1 MPTKPDR
8 WALVNNKTLTIE
20 RTGPLALM
28 RKLKGRMGVP
38 KDYKLWN
45 IKNRDDKFGNSI
57 QTISP
62 ETVKKIVKNMRKE
75 VATDP
80 EI

>member
-8 WALVNNKTLTIE
+8 WALVNNKTLAIE
-20 RTGPLALM
+20 HTGSLALM
-28 RKLKGRMGVP
+28 RKLKGRMNVP

-45 IKNRDDKFGNSI
+45 IKNRDDKFGKSV

-62 ETVKKIVKNMRKE
+62 ETVKKIVKNMRKG

>member
-20 RTGPLALM
+20 HTGSLVLM
-28 RKLKGRMGVP
+28 RKLKGKMDVP

-45 IKNRDDKFGNSI
+45 IKNRDDKFGDSV

-62 ETVKKIVKNMRKE
+62 ETLKKYVKNMRKE

>member
-20 RTGPLALM
+20 HTGSLVLM
-28 RKLKGRMGVP
+28 RKLKGKMDVP

-45 IKNRDDKFGNSI
+45 IKNRDDKFGDSV

-62 ETVKKIVKNMRKE
+62 ETVKKIVKNMRKG
-75 VATDP
+75 VDTDP